1 MIFQRAAL
9 REFASNAAA
18 VFVALFF
25 ILVTVILV
33 RLLSQAA
40 GGRVPADAVLALIG
54 FSSLNHLPVVL
65 ALSMFVAVLLSI
77 TRSYRDSE
85 MVVWFASGLS
95 LRAWIGPVLRF
106 AVPIVVVIAV
116 LSLFLSPWAQGKA
129 GEYRKRLENREEVSR
144 VSPGMFRESANSQR
158 VFFVEAVDKDAGRV
172 KNVFIS
178 NTKDGRQ
185 GVVVASEG
193 LLSTEK
199 NGDRFVVLLNGHRYE
214 GVPGTADYR
223 VMRFERYAV
232 RIEPRD
238 IGSPDITPKTMA
250 TFNLLS
256 SHTLPHRGELV
267 WRFGIPVAALI
278 LALLAIPLAFVN
290 PRAGRANNL
299 IFAVLTFTIY
309 LNLLGLSQAW
319 VAKGKLNPDV
329 GMYGVHVLMFAL
341 LVGMFVW
348 RMWPGWRRW
357 WR

>member
-25 ILVTVILV
+25 ILVTFILV

-65 ALSMFVAVLLSI
+65 ALSVFVAVLTSI

-85 MVVWFASGLS
+85 MVVWFSSGLS
-95 LRAWIGPVLRF
+95 LRAWISPVLRF
-106 AVPIVVVIAV
+106 TLPVALVIAV
-116 LSLFLSPWAQGKA
+116 LSLFLSPWAQGRA

-144 VSPGMFRESANSQR
+144 VAPGMFRESTNSQR

-185 GVVVASEG
+185 GVVVSSEG
-193 LLSTEK
+193 LLETAK

-214 GVPGTADYR
+214 GMPGTADYR
-223 VMRFERYAV
+223 VMSFARYAV
-232 RIEPRD
+232 RMEPHD
-238 IGSPDITPKTMA
+238 LGTPDVTPKTLSTA
-250 TFNLLS
+250 ELLAS
-256 SHTLPHRGELV
+256 SSLPSRGEMV
-267 WRFGIPVAALI
+267 WRLGIPVATLV

-290 PRAGRANNL
+290 PRAGRANNMF
-299 IFAVLTFTIY
+299 FAILTFTIY
-309 LNLLGLSQAW
+309 MNLLGLCQAW
-319 VAKGKLNPDV
+319 VSKGKLAPAL
-329 GMYGVHVLMFAL
+329 GTYGVHAVMIAL

-348 RMWPGWRRW
+348 RMWPGWRW
-357 WR
+357 WRR